1 MLNKQK
7 FPGQPDVAA
16 RCAAAAEAGRALLK
30 VLLLLSH
37 PVTFQETSLSLPES
51 E

>member
-16 RCAAAAEAGRALLK
+16 RCAAAAEAGGALLK
-30 VLLLLSH
+30 VLLLSH